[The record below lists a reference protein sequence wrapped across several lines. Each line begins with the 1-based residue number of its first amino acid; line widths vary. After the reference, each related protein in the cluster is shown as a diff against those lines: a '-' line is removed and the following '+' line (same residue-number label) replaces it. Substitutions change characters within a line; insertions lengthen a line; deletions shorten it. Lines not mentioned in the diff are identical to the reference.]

1 MEEEK
6 MSIGGI
12 FSLLHYGCIKEDKK
26 MFHPDLQQVR
36 LLRTDC

>member
-12 FSLLHYGCIKEDKK
+12 FSLLHYGCIKDVVVGLPRR
-26 MFHPDLQQVR
+26 M
-36 LLRTDC
+36 